1 MLDDAARKVLTV
13 MWNVYRNDS
22 SIIDIDYLSQKTQRT
37 EGQVKDAINIL
48 VKEGFVLWD
57 RKANTFKVLYN
68 REAAKSVMPR
78 GWIK

>member
-13 MWNVYRNDS
+13 MWNVYRNDP
-22 SIIDIDYLSQKTQRT
+22 SIIDVYYLSQKAQRT
-37 EGQVKDAINIL
+37 EEQVKDAINEL

-68 REAAKSVMPR
+68 REAAKPVMSR